1 MLKTAL
7 FTLTTAS
14 LITTASA
21 GELTT
26 KKKNPLSWEDSIVK
40 LYGASVAKEY
50 ADIKGPVIDVLDPG
64 PRCSD
69 IKAKYTINM
78 PLYEQTAAGVPFS
91 VGVAGELALT
101 ADSTKLAVTGSLGPS
116 VAAFGSV
123 YTPLDLKL
131 SASTNSAGVN
141 SVDASVTA
149 FGYTIYT
156 DNLGNTTSPISFTQS
171 LGWSLPNV
179 FTRELSD
186 KVNIGN
192 ITSRVRNAV
201 VDWKVNATAQ
211 AHVGGFL
218 IFKIGTDG
226 VQARAFVAN
235 DAYAAL
241 VAKAS
246 LSGQFDPPDFQSD
259 WYNFKIE
266 KDFTTNLDMIRST
279 FGGRG
284 RLVPHNGNWLADAGA
299 SLSLTDTM
307 GAYIGHTFSIAIPWV
322 DDPSYT
328 WTLFDLD
335 ATSWSDEWK
344 YSCTFAKKFK

>member
-7 FTLTTAS
+7 FALTTGS
-14 LITTASA
+14 LISTAAA
-21 GELTT
+21 GT
-26 KKKNPLSWEDSIVK
+26 KKKSTELDINVVK
-40 LYGASVAKEY
+40 QLYGDTVAKEFG
-50 ADIKGPVIDVLDPG
+50 DVKGPVIDTVDPG
-64 PRCSD
+64 PRCND

-78 PLYEQTAAGVPFS
+78 PLYEQSAAGVPFS

-101 ADSTKLAVTGSLGPS
+101 ADSSKLAVTGSLGPS
-116 VAAFGSV
+116 LAAFGSV

-131 SASTNSAGVN
+131 TASTDSLRRN
-141 SVDASVTA
+141 SVDASITA

-156 DNLGNTTSPISFTQS
+156 DKLLNSLSPISFTETFN
-171 LGWSLPNV
+171 WSLPNSLT
-179 FTRELSD
+179 FQRSGQT
-186 KVNIGN
+186 NIGN
-192 ITSRVRNAV
+192 ITSRVRNAK
-201 VDWKVNATAQ
+201 VDWSLNATAQ
-211 AHVGGFL
+211 AHVGGFMM
-218 IFKIGTDG
+218 FKIGTDG
-226 VQARAFVAN
+226 VQARAYVQN

-241 VAKAS
+241 VAKGS

-259 WYNFKIE
+259 WHNFKIE
-266 KDFTTNLDMIRST
+266 KNFTANLDMIRST

-284 RLVPHNGNWLADAGA
+284 RLVPHNGNWLADAGY

-307 GAYIGHTFSIAIPWV
+307 GAYIGHTFSIPIPWV

-344 YSCTFAKKFK
+344 YSCTFAKKFN